1 MAPLLN
7 SLTDG
12 GIIDYRQQLDEVIDE
27 EFVIEGLVT
36 VLELL
41 QEDVAIN
48 IAAQSLKLAVTALGL
63 LLQGFDGRRK
73 ASDHANRSARVK
85 AVPRFVIGLVM
96 GSGFRDTAIS
106 RWWLLFSHY
115 REDLS
120 VLKRQMRTHP
130 REGVS
135 KVTASMPG
143 WPFGLAKLKVI
154 PSTSSGIVSP
164 SQSSTR

>member
-1 MAPLLN
+1 MPC
-7 SLTDG
+7 S
-12 GIIDYRQQLDEVIDE
+12 
-27 EFVIEGLVT
+27 
-36 VLELL
+36 
-41 QEDVAIN
+41 
-48 IAAQSLKLAVTALGL
+48 
-63 LLQGFDGRRK
+63 
-73 ASDHANRSARVK
+73 NRSARVK